1 MRVLVV
7 AEYYPRAAD
16 PVLGIWAHRQTLAA
30 RDAGAEVHVIV
41 LHRPL
46 PSLAA
51 ARAGDARAAVAAYR
65 QPRAASL
72 GGVPITYVRYLSPP
86 RPWSYA
92 SWGAW
97 AAPALGRA
105 LASVRASF
113 PFDLVHAHNAVPAAD
128 AVRRVAAATP
138 LVLSV
143 HGGDLYGV
151 AHMRGGARAVTAALG
166 HARLVLANSAG
177 TAKRCADHGARA
189 TRIVHLG
196 TDLPP
201 RVGPAPDAPVIV
213 TVGNLIARK
222 RHADVIAALPV
233 LRARHPDLR
242 YVIVG
247 DGPERER
254 LRELAAQLGV
264 GDAVQMLGALDHDDA
279 VAVAQSGSVFV
290 LPSIEEAFGVAYVE
304 AMAGGVPAIG
314 CRGEDGPQEIAAA
327 GGGMTLVTPADVP
340 ELAAR
345 IDQLLSDPA
354 MRAVRGRAARQTVA
368 DAFSWEQCGAATVD
382 AYATVL

>member
-16 PVLGIWAHRQTLAA
+16 PVLGVWAHRQTLAA

-51 ARAGDARAAVAAYR
+51 VRAGDAAAAVAAFR
-65 QPRAASL
+65 QPRTTSL
-72 GGVPITYVRYLSPP
+72 GGVPITHVRYLSPP

-97 AAPALGRA
+97 AAPALARA
-105 LASVRASF
+105 LAGVRSNF
-113 PFDLVHAHNAVPAAD
+113 PFDLIHAHNAVPAAD

-138 LVLSV
+138 LVVSV

-151 AHMRGGARAVTAALG
+151 AHMRGGARAVTAALR
-166 HARLVLANSAG
+166 HARLVLANSGG

-189 TRIVHLG
+189 TRVVHLG

-201 RVGPAPDAPVIV
+201 TIRPAPDAPVIV

-222 RHADVIAALPV
+222 RHADVIAALKI

-254 LRELAAQLGV
+254 LRELAARLGV

-290 LPSIEEAFGVAYVE
+290 LPSIDEAFGVAYVE

-345 IDQLLSDPA
+345 IDQLLSDT
-354 MRAVRGRAARQTVA
+354 AVRAAHGRAARQTVA
-368 DAFSWEQCGAATVD
+368 DAFTWGQCGAATID
-382 AYATVL
+382 AYAAVL

>member
-1 MRVLVV
+1 MI
-7 AEYYPRAAD
+7 AEYYPRVAD
-16 PVLGIWAHRQTLAA
+16 PVLGIWAHRQAVAA
-30 RDAGAEVHVIV
+30 RDAGADVRVIV

-51 ARAGDARAAVAAYR
+51 VRAGDVGAALAAWR
-65 QPRAASL
+65 QPRVASL
-72 GGVPITYVRYLSPP
+72 DGVPVTYVRYLSPP

-97 AAPALGRA
+97 AARALSRA
-105 LASVRASF
+105 LAHVREHF
-113 PFDLVHAHNAVPAAD
+113 RYDLIHAHNAVPAAD

-151 AHMRGGARAVTAALG
+151 AQMRGGARAVSAAMG

-177 TAKRCADHGARA
+177 TARRCAELGARA
-189 TRIVHLG
+189 TRVVHLG
-196 TDLPP
+196 TDLPAAA
-201 RVGPAPDAPVIV
+201 GPAPEPPVIV
-213 TVGNLIARK
+213 SVGNLIARK

-233 LRARHPDLR
+233 LRARHPGLR

-247 DGPERER
+247 DGPERDP
-254 LRELAAQLGV
+254 LRELAGHLGV
-264 GDAVQMLGALDHDDA
+264 GDAVQMLGALTHDRA
-279 VAVAQSGSVFV
+279 VAVARSASVFV
-290 LPSIEEAFGVAYVE
+290 MPSVEEAFGVAYVE

-327 GGGMTLVTPADVP
+327 GGGMCLVAAADVP
-340 ELAAR
+340 ALTAR
-345 IDQLLSDPA
+345 IDELLSDPA
-354 MRAVRGRAARQTVA
+354 ARATQGRAARETVVE
-368 DAFSWEQCGAATVD
+368 AFTWPQCGLATVE
-382 AYATVL
+382 AYAAAG